1 MRITTTSRTM
11 VTGLVLAAGGAAW
24 AGGGR
29 ATIEET
35 ARFIAARGRAGQEL
49 RAAGAQ
55 TTFTELG
62 ITNAGGQVVVA
73 AAPDQVGDGAIVWS
87 SAAGVPRGVL
97 LVSEQN
103 AGQVAVF
110 NTAGN
115 PRFILDGNAG
125 LLSAPGDVAER
136 FPASI
141 ALEPGSVVAIDP
153 AAAGAVIAASR
164 PYDRRVAGVVSGA
177 NNYRPGITLRADD
190 SVKQAV
196 PVTLTGTVYCL
207 ASSVNGPVRAGD
219 LLTTSAVSGYAM
231 RATDLGAAHGAIVGK
246 ALEDLQGE
254 RGLVMILASLQ

>member
-1 MRITTTSRTM
+1 MRKMM
-11 VTGLVLAAGGAAW
+11 VTGVLLAGAAGAW

-29 ATIEET
+29 MSIQDT
-35 ARFIAARGRAGQEL
+35 AKYIVSHGRASQDA
-49 RAAGAQ
+49 RATDAQ
-55 TTFTELG
+55 TTFTEIG
-62 ITNAGGQVVVA
+62 VTNAIGQLVIA
-73 AAPDQVGDGAIVWS
+73 ASPDQVGDGALVWS
-87 SAAGVPRGVL
+87 SAAGTPKGVL

-136 FPASI
+136 FPSA
-141 ALEPGSVVAIDP
+141 AQLEPGSVVAIDP
-153 AAAGAVIAASR
+153 SAAGAVIAASR

-177 NNYRPGITLRADD
+177 NDYRPGITLRADD
-190 SVKQAV
+190 SVKNAV

-207 ASSVNGPVRAGD
+207 ASNVNGAIHAGD
-219 LLTTSAVSGYAM
+219 LLTTSAVTGHAM
-231 RATDLGAAHGAIVGK
+231 RVSDIDAAHGAIVGK
-246 ALEDLQGE
+246 ALEDLRGD